1 MDIYYP
7 DPSLKPSRQ
16 HRRASPLERIR
27 LPPLRT
33 LPTSP
38 TSPTSP
44 LVRTTSQGE
53 QQQAT
58 WAPRSGVIR
67 GAPTRREDGQIVS
80 PVLGIKKAETQA
92 YSRGVRAGQHE
103 ANKSYLKW
111 TEFTDG
117 NKSFYGVLNSD
128 GKTLSEK
135 SLSRPLIVDNVKHI
149 NSNSNYVN
157 NMIAHILA
165 TNQHKYFSQLNN
177 ESSWILIINKDD
189 LLDTRHL
196 KLENIFYGHV
206 SSDKISLDNPSEGI
220 SGFHFLDRDEFDI
233 PYAKL
238 KDQET
243 EKEESKLSERKEKK
257 THGAR
262 REQDLDGLDDVEARR
277 SRRTRALPRSRS
289 VGGRGQ
295 RKANKKKGG
304 SRRKSSRRK
313 SSRRKSSRRKS
324 SRRKSSRRKSSRRKS
339 SRRKSS
345 RNKKKTKR
353 RTKRKR

>member
-1 MDIYYP
+1 MDIYNA
-7 DPSLKPSRQ
+7 DLSRQ
-16 HRRASPLERIR
+16 RRRASPLERIR
-27 LPPLRT
+27 LPPPRT

-38 TSPTSP
+38 TSPP
-44 LVRTTSQGE
+44 VRTTSQGE
-53 QQQAT
+53 QQQAP
-58 WAPRSGVIR
+58 WAPRSGVIS
-67 GAPTRREDGQIVS
+67 GAPTRSKDGQIVS

-111 TEFTDG
+111 TEFTDD
-117 NKSFYGVLNSD
+117 NKSFYGVVNSD

-149 NSNSNYVN
+149 NSNYVN
-157 NMIAHILA
+157 IMIAHILA

-304 SRRKSSRRK
+304 R
-313 SSRRKSSRRKS
+313 
-324 SRRKSSRRKSSRRKS
+324 RRKS

>member
-1 MDIYYP
+1 MEIDYP

-16 HRRASPLERIR
+16 RRIASPLRRIR
-27 LPPLRT
+27 LPPPRT

-38 TSPTSP
+38 TSPP
-44 LVRTTSQGE
+44 VRTTSQGE
-53 QQQAT
+53 QQQAP
-58 WAPRSGVIR
+58 WAERSGVIR

-135 SLSRPLIVDNVKHI
+135 SLSRPLIVDNVKHFQ
-149 NSNSNYVN
+149 SDYVN
-157 NMIAHILA
+157 IMIARILA

-220 SGFHFLDRDEFDI
+220 SDFHFLDRDEFDI
-233 PYAKL
+233 LYAKL

-304 SRRKSSRRK
+304 R
-313 SSRRKSSRRKS
+313 
-324 SRRKSSRRKSSRRKS
+324 RRKS

>member
-1 MDIYYP
+1 MKIDYP

-16 HRRASPLERIR
+16 RRRASPLERIR

-149 NSNSNYVN
+149 QSDYVN
-157 NMIAHILA
+157 IMIARILA

-304 SRRKSSRRK
+304 RRKSSRRK
-313 SSRRKSSRRKS
+313 SR
-324 SRRKSSRRKSSRRKS
+324 
-339 SRRKSS
+339 

>member
-1 MDIYYP
+1 MVKSCP
-7 DPSLKPSRQ
+7 LFLGFRRQ
-16 HRRASPLERIR
+16 IRRHTA
-27 LPPLRT
+27 
-33 LPTSP
+33 
-38 TSPTSP
+38 
-44 LVRTTSQGE
+44 
-53 QQQAT
+53 
-58 WAPRSGVIR
+58 
-67 GAPTRREDGQIVS
+67 GAC
-80 PVLGIKKAETQA
+80 
-92 YSRGVRAGQHE
+92 GQHE

-111 TEFTDG
+111 TEFTDD

-149 NSNSNYVN
+149 NSNYVN
-157 NMIAHILA
+157 IMIAHILA

-233 PYAKL
+233 LYAKL

-257 THGAR
+257 THGVGR
-262 REQDLDGLDDVEARR
+262 VVERLDDVEARR
-277 SRRTRALPRSRS
+277 LRHRARDLPRSRS

-304 SRRKSSRRK
+304 R
-313 SSRRKSSRRKS
+313 
-324 SRRKSSRRKSSRRKS
+324 RRKS